1 MKILNAGKIK
11 FFLKFG
17 DRIGYPEIRVIRHLS
32 LLFDPSFLLCFL
44 ILLVWTCSSL
54 EIWVPW
60 QW

>member
-1 MKILNAGKIK
+1 MLEKLNFI
-11 FFLKFG
+11 LKFS
-17 DRIGYPEIRVIRHLS
+17 DRIGYLEIRVIRHLS
-32 LLFDPSFLLCFL
+32 LLFVPSFLLCLL

>member
-1 MKILNAGKIK
+1 MLAKLNFI
-11 FFLKFG
+11 LKFS
-17 DRIGYPEIRVIRHLS
+17 DQIGYPEIRVIRYLS
-32 LLFDPSFLLCFL
+32 LLFVPSFLLSLL